1 MVSRLGVTQSVHAK
15 ICIGMHRG
23 SYFNF
28 QNTFDSACDEI
39 RLEIQSRN
47 LLWNSNINGINLI
60 IKFLQLMRFCQI
72 WLCKICRYA
81 AYLNPWLPA
90 YGYSE
95 LWFVFILVGINI
107 SSHWVI
113 LGNDNDNNVSTWTV
127 TWKWRH
133 MSKQY
138 MSIAQIN
145 KHMRQI

>member
-1 MVSRLGVTQSVHAK
+1 
-15 ICIGMHRG
+15 MHRG

-39 RLEIQSRN
+39 RLEIQSRK
-47 LLWNSNINGINLI
+47 LLWNSNLNGINLI

-81 AYLNPWLPA
+81 AYLDPCPWLPA

-95 LWFVFILVGINI
+95 LWFVFILVDINI

-113 LGNDNDNNVSTWTV
+113 LSNDNDNNINPWWTV

-138 MSIAQIN
+138 LSIAQII
-145 KHMRQI
+145 KHMRQIQFALLGKC